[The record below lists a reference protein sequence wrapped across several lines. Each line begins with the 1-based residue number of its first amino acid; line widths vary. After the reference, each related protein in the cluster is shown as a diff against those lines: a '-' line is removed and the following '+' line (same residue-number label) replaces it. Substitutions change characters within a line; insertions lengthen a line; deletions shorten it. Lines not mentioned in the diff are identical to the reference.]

1 MKLERTTTGLI
12 IHNPDNIVKRKLL
25 QYFSLVNPVREYFIY
40 SGNDRSR
47 TPIFGRE
54 HDVVYV
60 TSGFLGIND
69 PLIRQLP
76 RPEVIQPMTPKT
88 IELDMNREPRSQLQE
103 DCIKM
108 MISPNTR
115 SNKITVELKPGVEL
129 LPAPAYGDVRVK
141 YTPLNCWDKVS
152 NAWNATA

>member
-40 SGNDRSR
+40 SGSNRANK
-47 TPIFGRE
+47 PIFGKE

-69 PLIRQLP
+69 PIIRSLP

-88 IELDMNREPRSQLQE
+88 IDLVMNRQPRSKLQE
-103 DCIKM
+103 DCISM
-108 MISPNTR
+108 MTANNNKS
-115 SNKITVELKPGVEL
+115 SKITVELKPGVEL
-129 LPAPAYGDVRVK
+129 ITGTRVQRCACKVLPFELLERY
-141 YTPLNCWDKVS
+141 L
-152 NAWNATA
+152 

>member
-40 SGNDRSR
+40 SGSNRANK
-47 TPIFGRE
+47 PIFGKE

-69 PLIRQLP
+69 PIIRSLP
-76 RPEVIQPMTPKT
+76 RPEVIQQMTPKT
-88 IELDMNREPRSQLQE
+88 IDLVMNRQPRSKLQE
-103 DCIKM
+103 DCISM
-108 MISPNTR
+108 MTANNNKS
-115 SNKITVELKPGVEL
+115 SKITVELKPGVEL
-129 LPAPAYGDVRVK
+129 ITGTRVQRCACKVLPFELLERY
-141 YTPLNCWDKVS
+141 L
-152 NAWNATA
+152 